1 MCSEKNG
8 RLGKSKQATIN
19 GLELPALGVSLQPTI
34 DTILISHSNV
44 DIVHCVLLSY
54 FINVHGG
61 EGHKGVDHGGGDVL
75 LHNGHDQVEAHHHL
89 HRPPDQEHR
98 PDPRGPREVQLVT
111 KSRGQPEIV
120 YVTSETNFRQI

>member
-1 MCSEKNG
+1 MLSINDVTISVSHIASHDK
-8 RLGKSKQATIN
+8 KSY
-19 GLELPALGVSLQPTI
+19 LPPLKYTAFRP
-34 DTILISHSNV
+34 
-44 DIVHCVLLSY
+44 Y

-61 EGHKGVDHGGGDVL
+61 EGHEGVDHGGGDVL

-89 HRPPDQEHR
+89 HRPSGQEHR